1 MCSHC
6 SRVVGLFVF
15 WGCEEF
21 VEGVDDG
28 SSEVTE
34 AFCRAETYKD
44 RAVDRARV
52 AGGFRGSIV
61 CSGNGGG
68 LIEKASTEVFW

>member
-1 MCSHC
+1 
-6 SRVVGLFVF
+6 VGLFVF

-21 VEGVDDG
+21 VEGVDNG
-28 SSEVTE
+28 SSEVAE
-34 AFCRAETYKD
+34 AFCRVEACKG
-44 RAVDRARV
+44 RAVDRALV
-52 AGGFRGSIV
+52 AGGFRWSVV